1 MRRQCYLK
9 SLLVFCLVCLLMTP
23 VMSFADTVVK
33 ASEDQAR
40 ITKVYFKDEQGQMV
54 FVDYEKATRLAM
66 EGDKTLYEAL
76 KVHVGKAEK
85 KAKPIY
91 VETQSGSVYD
101 YQKAITKNTFSISD
115 VIQSEELK
123 ITTPIV
129 YTHELKLINGVPGIV
144 VASQLHIVSINPV
157 TGIRIPN
164 KTTLEEALALLPSNT
179 TVKDNEG
186 KVYPVSLSWH
196 IDGYDGNKAGVY
208 TAIGQFELPDG
219 VDNKFNLVLEVRTTV
234 EVLKAVAEFPVEVST
249 VDIGKSEI
257 TGVTYVNIT
266 IKPEYVGTLKGIKV
280 HGVEAFQ
287 NPELQSQWRCEV
299 TEGTTVD
306 ALKGKVEVVK
316 DVPVKINWTHRK
328 ASEFLPV
335 IRHITLTSVEG
346 LSDATFFSVTYVL
359 AGNEVKTTESKGI
372 GTESEGFFFNGII
385 AKTVKINVYDAA
397 GNLIYEESVSLN

>member
-1 MRRQCYLK
+1 MMP
-9 SLLVFCLVCLLMTP
+9 S
-23 VMSFADTVVK
+23 MSFAGTTVK
-33 ASEDQAR
+33 ASDDQAR
-40 ITKVYFKDEQGQMV
+40 ITKVYFKDELGQLV
-54 FVDYEKATRLAM
+54 FVDYEKATKLAM
-66 EGDKTLYEAL
+66 EGNKALYDAL
-76 KVHVGKAEK
+76 KTHVGKAEK

-91 VETQSGSVYD
+91 VETQNGNVYD
-101 YQKAITKNTFSISD
+101 YQKALTQNKFSITE
-115 VIQSEELK
+115 VIQSDDLK
-123 ITTPIV
+123 MKQAIL
-129 YTHELKLINGVPGIV
+129 YTHELKLVNGVPNIV
-144 VASQLHIVSINPV
+144 IANKLHIVSIKPV
-157 TGIRIPN
+157 AGIRVPN
-164 KTTLEEALALLPSNT
+164 KTNLNGALTLLPQNT
-179 TVKDNEG
+179 TIKDNEG
-186 KVYPVSLSWH
+186 KDHIVSLAWE
-196 IDGYDGNKAGVY
+196 IEGYNADKSGVY
-208 TAIGQFELPDG
+208 TAIGRFNLPEG
-219 VDNKFNLVLEVRTTV
+219 VDNKLNLALEVRTTV